1 MWKNKQGIER
11 RSRRYLLHL
20 LVSSDAA
27 SLFERS
33 QHFRTRAAATSQ
45 IRATVSLDGTGKPAA
60 NQDKFD
66 RVTTVLIGKGR
77 GGVAC
82 RRRVRP
88 SVRSSLF
95 TTGRE

>member
-11 RSRRYLLHL
+11 RSRRYLPHL
-20 LVSSDAA
+20 LVSSGAA

-33 QHFRTRAAATSQ
+33 QHFRTLAAATSQ

-77 GGVAC
+77 EGKGG
-82 RRRVRP
+82 
-88 SVRSSLF
+88 SLVV
-95 TTGRE
+95 GG

>member
-11 RSRRYLLHL
+11 RSRRYLPHL
-20 LVSSDAA
+20 LVSSGAA
-27 SLFERS
+27 SLFERL
-33 QHFRTRAAATSQ
+33 QHFRTLAAATSQ

-77 GGVAC
+77 EGKGG
-82 RRRVRP
+82 
-88 SVRSSLF
+88 SLVE
-95 TTGRE
+95 GG